1 MTYIEAII
9 LGIIE
14 GLTEFLPISSTGH
27 LILGAKFLG
36 VEQTAFVELFEI
48 FIQLGAIFAV
58 VLLQRKKIIYTIL
71 NVSKP
76 ESRNFALSI
85 IIATLPA
92 VIAGLFFSTW
102 FKVYFFNPLSVAIA
116 LIIGGII
123 ILLVD
128 KDKPIKDNNS
138 SNLIIKNIDDID
150 KITALKIGLMQCF
163 SLIPGTS
170 RSGATII
177 GAMIF
182 GVPRVVATEFSFFLA
197 IPIIFGA
204 SLHDL
209 YKSRDLL
216 NLDVIYLLLIGSFI
230 SFITAW
236 FCIKWLIKYVSSHS
250 FVNFAWYRIIFGG
263 ILLCWFT
270 FL

>member
-1 MTYIEAII
+1 MNYLEVII

-27 LILGAKFLG
+27 LILGVKFLG
-36 VEQTAFVELFEI
+36 IEQSIFIELFEI

-58 VLLQRKKIIYTIL
+58 VLLRWNKIQTTIL
-71 NVSKP
+71 NISKP
-76 ESRNFALSI
+76 QSKKFALSV
-85 IIATLPA
+85 IIATVPA
-92 VIAGLFFSTW
+92 ALAGLFFAKW
-102 FKVYFFNPLSVAIA
+102 FKAYFFNPWSVSIT

-128 KDKPIKDNNS
+128 RPSKHNLNNNIKDV
-138 SNLIIKNIDDID
+138 DDID
-150 KITALKIGLMQCF
+150 NVTALKIGLMQCLA
-163 SLIPGTS
+163 LIPGTS

-177 GAMIF
+177 GAMIL
-182 GVPRVVATEFSFFLA
+182 GVPRVTATEFSFFLA

-209 YKSRDLL
+209 YKSRHLL
-216 NLDVIYLLLIGSFI
+216 TLDSIYLLMLGSFI

-236 FCIKWLIKYVSSHS
+236 LCIKWLIKYVSSHN
-250 FVNFAWYRIIFGG
+250 FVNFAWYRIIFGI
-263 ILLCWFT
+263 ILLLTLKFIY
-270 FL
+270 